1 MSKNIYE
8 KAGIFLIIPI
18 VVMMGLLFIPINKAA
33 AVTITSQLG
42 LGNRGTN
49 VTELQRFLG
58 TNSMIYPSN
67 LVTGY
72 FGPLTR
78 EAVIQFQISH
88 NLPGVGRVGPQT
100 LAVLNGLL
108 AKGNI
113 IDISAPQITAVS
125 VNNISSSGVT
135 ISWTTNEGSKTKV
148 FYNSIPLAEA
158 EATQSFTEPQISG
171 SVMSDNSFT
180 AGHSFNLTGLQSNT
194 TYYYV
199 VESIDSYGNV
209 SVSTQET
216 FKTL

>member
-135 ISWTTNEGSKTKV
+135 ISWTTNEGSKTNV
-148 FYNSIPLAEA
+148 FYNSIPLAET